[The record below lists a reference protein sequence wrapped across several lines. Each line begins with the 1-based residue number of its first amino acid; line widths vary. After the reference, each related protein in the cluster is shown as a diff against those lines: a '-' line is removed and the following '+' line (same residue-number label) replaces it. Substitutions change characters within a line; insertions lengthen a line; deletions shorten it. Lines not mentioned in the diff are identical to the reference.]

1 MVFIRVPC
9 RIQQSYTLLYML
21 SVQIKKKK
29 KSFNAQCVENKNKQ
43 TQQQNNRATL
53 FFFFLLAKTKSKI
66 SHDILRNLYKI
77 FVVRSFDK
85 SDRKILTED
94 MLFYGIPA
102 AAAQSCDFTSWPICI
117 GNSCFMIIKL
127 LFFSNSLYQL

>member
-53 FFFFLLAKTKSKI
+53 FFFF
-66 SHDILRNLYKI
+66 
-77 FVVRSFDK
+77 FVSQNK
-85 SDRKILTED
+85 K
-94 MLFYGIPA
+94 
-102 AAAQSCDFTSWPICI
+102 
-117 GNSCFMIIKL
+117 
-127 LFFSNSLYQL
+127 

>member
-1 MVFIRVPC
+1 MC
-9 RIQQSYTLLYML
+9 GKQKQTNTTTKQQSHT
-21 SVQIKKKK
+21 
-29 KSFNAQCVENKNKQ
+29 
-43 TQQQNNRATL
+43 
-53 FFFFLLAKTKSKI
+53 FFFFFWLAKTKSKI

-102 AAAQSCDFTSWPICI
+102 AAAQSCDFTS
-117 GNSCFMIIKL
+117 
-127 LFFSNSLYQL
+127 

>member
-1 MVFIRVPC
+1 
-9 RIQQSYTLLYML
+9 ML
-21 SVQIKKKK
+21 SVWKTKT
-29 KSFNAQCVENKNKQ
+29 NKHNNK
-43 TQQQNNRATL
+43 TTEPHF

-102 AAAQSCDFTSWPICI
+102 AAAQSCDFTS
-117 GNSCFMIIKL
+117 
-127 LFFSNSLYQL
+127 